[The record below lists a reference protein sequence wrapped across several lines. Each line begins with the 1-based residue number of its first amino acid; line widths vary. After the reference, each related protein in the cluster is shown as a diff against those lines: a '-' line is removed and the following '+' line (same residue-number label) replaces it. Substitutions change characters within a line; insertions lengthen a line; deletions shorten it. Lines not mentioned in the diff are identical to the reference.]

1 MDSKKP
7 PTSNPRIPVDVN
19 FPITDADLH
28 AMLLEIDNELRVSN
42 SQASGRELRGWI
54 QFCRKLNLAMR
65 MDDPLAVR
73 IFDWFKKQYGDRL
86 NLQMDFGTT
95 VAHIRHD
102 LYPMRLIRIYGG
114 TIVHCDPVQNG
125 GDFGPSLRQAGLH
138 PSQICL
144 IICTA

>member
-28 AMLLEIDNELRVSN
+28 GVLWEIDNELRATN

-54 QFCRKLNLAMR
+54 QFCRKFNLAMR
-65 MDDPLAVR
+65 MDDPLALR

-86 NLQMDFGTT
+86 KLQMDFGTT
-95 VAHIRHD
+95 VAHI
-102 LYPMRLIRIYGG
+102 
-114 TIVHCDPVQNG
+114 
-125 GDFGPSLRQAGLH
+125 
-138 PSQICL
+138 
-144 IICTA
+144 